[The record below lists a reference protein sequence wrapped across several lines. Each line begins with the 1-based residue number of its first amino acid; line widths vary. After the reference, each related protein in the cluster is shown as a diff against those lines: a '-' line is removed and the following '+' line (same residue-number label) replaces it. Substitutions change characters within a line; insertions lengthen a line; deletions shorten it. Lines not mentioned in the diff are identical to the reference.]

1 MFINQKGAKP
11 MTTPREDQL
20 INWIGGDNY
29 TREQLL
35 NLILELLDGDYTIE
49 DLRKDIRS
57 YQ

>member
-1 MFINQKGAKP
+1 